1 MEVRLMKKLLLLVLF
16 FMLAMVMSA
25 PVAQAQGGNRG
36 PDQTVVRD
44 PEMEKDSMHNLEVA
58 RQYFKLKKA
67 YLASLKRC
75 EEIIAGNPTFS
86 KIDEVLYIAGVSSL
100 RLAEG
105 KGKQKQLPADTTSE
119 KLRDDAREYLSQ
131 LFYNYPDSQ
140 FRKEAEK
147 ELRSLG
153 GPKPKDALQ
162 PSGN

>member
-1 MEVRLMKKLLLLVLF
+1 MKKFLLLITFLFAALLV
-16 FMLAMVMSA
+16 SA
-25 PVAQAQGGNRG
+25 PQALAQGSANRG
-36 PDQTVVRD
+36 PDQTTVRD

-86 KIDEVLYIAGVSSL
+86 KIDEVYYIAGVSSL
-100 RLAEG
+100 RLAGG
-105 KGKQKQLPADTTSE
+105 KGKQKQLPSDTTSD

-131 LFYNYPDSQ
+131 IFYNFPDSP
-140 FRKEAEK
+140 FRKDAEK
-147 ELRSLG
+147 ELKALG
-153 GPKPKDALQ
+153 GPKAKDALQ

>member
-1 MEVRLMKKLLLLVLF
+1 MKKVVLLISFFVVALVL
-16 FMLAMVMSA
+16 SA
-25 PVAQAQGGNRG
+25 PAARAQGNAGRG
-36 PDQTVVRD
+36 PDQTTVRD

-58 RQYFKLKKA
+58 WQYFKLKKA

-86 KIDEVLYIAGVSSL
+86 RIDEVLYVAGVSSL

-131 LFYNYPDSQ
+131 VFHNFPDSK
-140 FRKEAEK
+140 FHKDAEK
-147 ELRSLG
+147 ELGALG

-162 PSGN
+162 PLGY

>member
-1 MEVRLMKKLLLLVLF
+1 MKKIVLLTAF
-16 FMLAMVMSA
+16 FVAALMLSA
-25 PVAQAQGGNRG
+25 PTAARAQGNASRG
-36 PDQTVVRD
+36 PDQTTVRD

-105 KGKQKQLPADTTSE
+105 KGKQKQLPAETTSD
-119 KLRDDAREYLSQ
+119 KLRDDARDYLSQ
-131 LFYNYPDSQ
+131 IFYNYPDSP
-140 FRKEAEK
+140 FRKEAER
-147 ELRSLG
+147 ELRALG

-162 PSGN
+162 PTGN

>member
-1 MEVRLMKKLLLLVLF
+1 MKKFLLLITFFVAALF
-16 FMLAMVMSA
+16 VSA
-25 PVAQAQGGNRG
+25 PQALAQGGANRG
-36 PDQTVVRD
+36 PEQSTVRD

-86 KIDEVLYIAGVSSL
+86 KIDEVYYIAGVSSL

-105 KGKQKQLPADTTSE
+105 KGKQKQLPTDTTLD

-131 LFYNYPDSQ
+131 IFYNFPDSP
-140 FRKEAEK
+140 FHKDAEK
-147 ELRSLG
+147 ELKALG
-153 GPKPKDALQ
+153 GPKAKDALQ

>member
-1 MEVRLMKKLLLLVLF
+1 MKKLLLLMTF
-16 FMLAMVMSA
+16 FAAALMMSA
-25 PVAQAQGGNRG
+25 PSALAQGTNRG
-36 PDQTVVRD
+36 PDQTAVRD

-86 KIDEVLYIAGVSSL
+86 RIDEVLYIAGVSSL

-131 LFYNYPDSQ
+131 IFYNYPDSP
-140 FRKEAEK
+140 FRKDAEK
-147 ELRSLG
+147 ELRTLG
-153 GPKPKDALQ
+153 GPKAKEALQ

>member
-1 MEVRLMKKLLLLVLF
+1 MKKLLLLSSF
-16 FMLAMVMSA
+16 FMLALVLGA
-25 PVAQAQGGNRG
+25 PVAKAQGGNRG
-36 PDQTVVRD
+36 PDQAVVRD
-44 PEMEKDSMHNLEVA
+44 PEMEKDSLHNLEVA
-58 RQYFKLKKA
+58 WQYFKLKKA

-86 KIDEVLYIAGVSSL
+86 KIDEVFYIAGVSSL

-105 KGKQKQLPADTTSE
+105 KGKQKQLPPEINSE

-131 LFYNYPDSQ
+131 VFYNFPDSKY
-140 FRKEAEK
+140 RKEAEK

-153 GPKPKDALQ
+153 GPKAKDALQ

>member
-1 MEVRLMKKLLLLVLF
+1 MKKVLLLISF
-16 FMLAMVMSA
+16 FFALGLCA
-25 PVAQAQGGNRG
+25 PVTMAQGGSRG
-36 PDQTVVRD
+36 PDQTAVRD

-86 KIDEVLYIAGVSSL
+86 KIDEVFYIAGVSSL

-105 KGKQKQLPADTTSE
+105 KGKQKQLPADVTSE

-131 LFYNYPDSQ
+131 IFYNYPDSP

-162 PSGN
+162 PSSGD

>member
-1 MEVRLMKKLLLLVLF
+1 MKKIVLLLSFFAIALVL
-16 FMLAMVMSA
+16 SA
-25 PVAQAQGGNRG
+25 PAARAQGNRG

-75 EEIIAGNPTFS
+75 EEIIAANPTFS
-86 KIDEVLYIAGVSSL
+86 KIDEVYYIAGVSSM

-105 KGKQKQLPADTTSE
+105 KGKQKQLPQDITSD

-131 LFYNYPDSQ
+131 IFYNFPDSS
-140 FRKEAEK
+140 FRKDAEK
-147 ELRSLG
+147 ELRPLG

-162 PSGN
+162 PAVN

>member
-1 MEVRLMKKLLLLVLF
+1 MKKLLLLISF
-16 FMLAMVMSA
+16 FTLAMVLSA
-25 PVAQAQGGNRG
+25 PAALAQGGTRG

-100 RLAEG
+100 RLADG
-105 KGKQKQLPADTTSE
+105 KGKQKQLPSDITAE

-131 LFYNYPDSQ
+131 VIYNYPDSQ
-140 FRKEAEK
+140 FRKDAEK
-147 ELRSLG
+147 ELRALG
-153 GPKPKDALQ
+153 GPKPKEALQ

>member
-1 MEVRLMKKLLLLVLF
+1 MKKVLLLSSLLLAL
-16 FMLAMVMSA
+16 MLCA
-25 PVAQAQGGNRG
+25 PAAFAQGSASRG
-36 PDQTVVRD
+36 PDQTTIRD

-86 KIDEVLYIAGVSSL
+86 RIDEVLYIAGVSSL
-100 RLAEG
+100 RLSEG
-105 KGKQKQLPADTTSE
+105 KGKQKQLPADTTSQ

-131 LFYNYPDSQ
+131 LFYNYPDSE

-147 ELRSLG
+147 ELRALG

>member
-1 MEVRLMKKLLLLVLF
+1 MKKILLLISF
-16 FMLAMVMSA
+16 FVAALALSA
-25 PVAQAQGGNRG
+25 PVVRAQGGATRG

-105 KGKQKQLPADTTSE
+105 KGKQKQLPTDTTSQ

-131 LFYNYPDSQ
+131 VFYNYPDSP

-147 ELRSLG
+147 ELKSLG
-153 GPKPKDALQ
+153 GPKAKDALQ
-162 PSGN
+162 PAGD

>member
-1 MEVRLMKKLLLLVLF
+1 MLMKKVLLLSSFLLALVL
-16 FMLAMVMSA
+16 SA
-25 PVAQAQGGNRG
+25 PAAVRAQGSASRG
-36 PDQTVVRD
+36 PDQTTIRD

-75 EEIIAGNPTFS
+75 EEILAGNPTFS
-86 KIDEVLYIAGVSSL
+86 RIDEVLYIAAISSL
-100 RLAEG
+100 RLSEG
-105 KGKQKQLPADTTSE
+105 KGKQKQLPADTTSA

-131 LFYNYPDSQ
+131 VYYNYPDSQ

-147 ELRSLG
+147 ELRALG

>member
-1 MEVRLMKKLLLLVLF
+1 MKKVLLLILF
-16 FMLAMVMSA
+16 FFALGLSA
-25 PVAQAQGGNRG
+25 PVARAQGGSRG
-36 PDQTVVRD
+36 PDPTAVRD

-86 KIDEVLYIAGVSSL
+86 KIDEVFYIAGISSL
-100 RLAEG
+100 RLSEG
-105 KGKQKQLPADTTSE
+105 KGKQKQLPADVTSE

-131 LFYNYPDSQ
+131 IFYNYPDSP

-147 ELRSLG
+147 ELRALG

-162 PSGN
+162 PSSGD

>member
-1 MEVRLMKKLLLLVLF
+1 MKKLLLLSSF
-16 FMLAMVMSA
+16 FMLALLMSA
-25 PVAQAQGGNRG
+25 PAARAQGTSRG

-44 PEMEKDSMHNLEVA
+44 PEMEKDSLHNLEVA
-58 RQYFKLKKA
+58 WQYFKLKKA

-86 KIDEVLYIAGVSSL
+86 KIDEVYYIAGVSSL

-105 KGKQKQLPADTTSE
+105 KGKQKQLPAEVNAE

-131 LFYNYPDSQ
+131 VFYNFPDSK
-140 FRKEAEK
+140 FRREAEK
-147 ELRSLG
+147 ELRALG
-153 GPKPKDALQ
+153 GPKAKDALQ

>member
-1 MEVRLMKKLLLLVLF
+1 MKKIVLLSTFFVVALLW
-16 FMLAMVMSA
+16 SA
-25 PVAQAQGGNRG
+25 PVARAQGNASRG
-36 PDQTVVRD
+36 PDQRTVRD

-86 KIDEVLYIAGVSSL
+86 RIDEVLYIAGVSSL

-105 KGKQKQLPADTTSE
+105 KGKQKQIPADTTAG

-131 LFYNYPDSQ
+131 VFYNYPDSQ
-140 FRKEAEK
+140 FYKDAEK
-147 ELRSLG
+147 ELRALG